1 MLAVSCFAEEVFPEA
16 ASRLHGCPAG
26 SLEYLRRQFQQG
38 WPTIDCCLL
47 PRRRVNASDPRI
59 AVIIDDPN
67 GLKTTQLFDTV
78 GTYCAVGIRN
88 H

>member
-1 MLAVSCFAEEVFPEA
+1 LIIACYRASVSML
-16 ASRLHGCPAG
+16 
-26 SLEYLRRQFQQG
+26 Q
-38 WPTIDCCLL
+38 T
-47 PRRRVNASDPRI
+47 RVAL
-59 AVIIDDPN
+59 IIDDPN